1 MVMFNMP
8 KKVELYDY
16 DFFSQRQY
24 ELLPSLGVRR
34 PSHTNIATIK
44 FKRSTFSAIYWL
56 LRQIGGVIQGTLV
69 SSTNKTDCHDIT
81 EILLKVVLNTMTL
94 TLMTTYKF
102 VIREIILIEFVSC
115 NCFHSVRMSQY
126 IAENVDLLNFMVAT

>member
-1 MVMFNMP
+1 M
-8 KKVELYDY
+8 
-16 DFFSQRQY
+16 
-24 ELLPSLGVRR
+24 
-34 PSHTNIATIK
+34 TIQTLCDIK
-44 FKRSTFSAIYWL
+44 CDSD
-56 LRQIGGVIQGTLV
+56 LRQIGGVIPGTLV

-126 IAENVDLLNFMVAT
+126 IAENVDLLNFMIAIFVCDGRRTPSDGKSSYCLCEKKS